1 MRNGLIPFLRQ
12 TGGTLRLAA
21 RTALRTRTVGAVL
34 VLLAACVGLLP
45 RAVHGDGTPSGD
57 MQILLQYTLG
67 FAFFL
72 LCLATLWSACALLA
86 AEIDSRRIHLTAV
99 KPVRAISLWLGRW
112 LALLAIQ
119 AALLA
124 VIYLGTYAQL
134 HWRMR
139 RDGWRPT
146 DRPASRRVTRPLLP
160 PPREEA
166 RAMLASMRASGTR
179 PQGVGDAA
187 ILRALETKAREKF
200 DVVNPGQD
208 VRWRFRLGRPLR
220 PGGPLTVRLRF
231 DSEYSTREHVRGV
244 CRIWPEAHPERAVEH
259 PLDNFT
265 LNEIAFPVDTRA
277 FAGAS
282 GRDTESLREFVLS
295 FRHAGEARR
304 VSALMLRFR
313 QDVAL
318 LTAGGSFEANLA
330 RAALLQWAVLALL
343 AAFGLTLSACFS
355 MPVAAFVATLTLA
368 LTLLGHSVVRTV
380 SVEEEQAWRNRI
392 GIWVSR
398 GISSVTSRAVRAEPL
413 TSLTRGER
421 IGTDRIGE
429 TLLWNAL
436 LLPLG
441 LAGVGV
447 LVLRRRE
454 WADTES
460 CGKGHT

>member
-21 RTALRTRTVGAVL
+21 HSMLRTRTIAAVL
-34 VLLAACVGLLP
+34 VLLVACVGLLP
-45 RAVHGDGTPSGD
+45 RAVRGDGTPSGD
-57 MQILLQYTLG
+57 IQILLQYTLG
-67 FAFFL
+67 FAFFI

-86 AEIDSRRIHLTAV
+86 AEIDSRRIHLTVV
-99 KPVRAISLWLGRW
+99 KPVRPISLWLGRW
-112 LALLAIQ
+112 LALLVIQ

-139 RDGWRPT
+139 QDGWCPA

-160 PPREEA
+160 SPSEEA
-166 RAMLASMRASGTR
+166 RAILASMHANGTR
-179 PQGVGDAA
+179 PQGVSDAA
-187 ILRALETKAREKF
+187 ILRTLETRAREKF
-200 DVVNPGQD
+200 DVVNPDQD
-208 VRWRFRLGRPLR
+208 VRWRFRLGRPLQ
-220 PGGPLTVRLRF
+220 PGEPLTVRLRF

-244 CRIWPEAHPERAVEH
+244 CRIWPEAYPERVVEH
-259 PLDNFT
+259 RLNDFT
-265 LNEIAFPVDTRA
+265 LNEIALPVDTRA
-277 FAGAS
+277 FSDAAGHDPE
-282 GRDTESLREFVLS
+282 GLRTFVLV
-295 FRHAGEARR
+295 FRHVGETRR

-318 LTAGGSFEANLA
+318 LTADGSFEANLA

-355 MPVAAFVATLTLA
+355 LPVAAFVATLTLV
-368 LTLLGHSVVRTV
+368 LTLLGHAVVRTV
-380 SVEEEQAWRNRI
+380 SVEEEQAWRNRV

-398 GISSVTSRAVRAEPL
+398 GISSITSRAVQAEPL

-421 IGTDRIGE
+421 IESDRIGE
-429 TLLWNAL
+429 TLIWNAL

-441 LAGVGV
+441 LAGMGV
-447 LVLRRRE
+447 LMLRHRE

-460 CGKGHT
+460 CGKDHT